1 MSGSAPVLPGAT
13 LGFLGGGQLGRMSAL
28 AARRMGY
35 GVAVF
40 DPAADGPASQVADA
54 EVVAPWS
61 DLGAL
66 ERFAE
71 LAGVATIEFENI
83 PAAAA
88 ETVAARIP
96 LRPGPEVLRTCQNR
110 ERERGFLASRGYP
123 QPDFRIVASA
133 GELADA
139 LAELARPCVLK
150 TVESGYDGKGQVK
163 VGPGSGA
170 GAVWQAWGG
179 TRGILEEWVAFE
191 LELSVVC
198 ARGLDGRTMAFPA
211 AENLHTHHILDL
223 SIVPG
228 RFDAAV
234 EAEARRL
241 AEGIAN
247 DLGVVGLIA
256 VEFFL
261 ATDGRLLVNELA
273 PRPHNSGHYTLDAAL
288 TSQFEQHVRAV
299 CGLPLGDPRL
309 LSPVV
314 MVNLLGD
321 LWAGGEPDW
330 AGLLGDPRVKLHLYG
345 KREARPGRKM
355 GHFCVLDPSL
365 ESALAAAGVLRAR
378 LLENPGPGR

>member
-1 MSGSAPVLPGAT
+1 
-13 LGFLGGGQLGRMSAL
+13 
-28 AARRMGY
+28 
-35 GVAVF
+35 
-40 DPAADGPASQVADA
+40 
-54 EVVAPWS
+54 
-61 DLGAL
+61 
-66 ERFAE
+66 
-71 LAGVATIEFENI
+71 
-83 PAAAA
+83 
-88 ETVAARIP
+88 
-96 LRPGPEVLRTCQNR
+96 
-110 ERERGFLASRGYP
+110 
-123 QPDFRIVASA
+123 
-133 GELADA
+133 
-139 LAELARPCVLK
+139 
-150 TVESGYDGKGQVK
+150 
-163 VGPGSGA
+163 
-170 GAVWQAWGG
+170 
-179 TRGILEEWVAFE
+179 
-191 LELSVVC
+191 VVC